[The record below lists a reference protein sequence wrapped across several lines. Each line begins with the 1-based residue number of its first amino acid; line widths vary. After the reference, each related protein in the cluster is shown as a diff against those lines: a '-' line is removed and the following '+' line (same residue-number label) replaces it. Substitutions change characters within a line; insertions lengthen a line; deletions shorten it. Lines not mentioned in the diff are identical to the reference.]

1 MAQPRSFYL
10 YRIFSSTHYRRPQE
24 VRVGTLTTFF
34 SRVYLSLHQMLVT
47 DANLFETGEADAMS
61 AKDKVVAWTLSHSP
75 IDEQDSEEDD
85 PPLQDTSLLP
95 QISSEGHL
103 DALHEI
109 SSIYK
114 SAEFRWLVHN
124 LVLCLESGPELEA
137 WTCTRS
143 EIVESFTL
151 ERTIQLRLDWDPRQF
166 LREQY
171 GHLPAKA
178 SLVDVIVLSGSTGD
192 ACADTC
198 GAYVRR
204 VWPMSGQDLL
214 MTLQKAINAED
225 CSSLASLHGT
235 KVSFDGT
242 RTFIDIHGDPLHL
255 LETAEASVWLSTS
268 CRAATKD
275 CVQNARTSVLRDDP
289 ERPSFTSTNQITDDD
304 SSSSAVCWHG
314 MFRNPVIA
322 EAYPMP
328 GRDMGEKGLELSVE
342 LMLSL
347 ACAFWAVTYNES
359 LVLKGVSTM
368 LVPTLKIGDSVVWH
382 LRANTDG
389 SRLSYNSGSSS
400 SCIRDLDDAI
410 FAGARHFVGWT
421 TSTEYLVG
429 KPQRSACYHLLMQYS
444 SLHCYEPQLTCPL
457 HVTNIFLMEKIADWS
472 SRQPKRHV
480 RWDQVRW
487 RASYKCRNSRRSSNH
502 HIWW

>member
-1 MAQPRSFYL
+1 
-10 YRIFSSTHYRRPQE
+10 
-24 VRVGTLTTFF
+24 
-34 SRVYLSLHQMLVT
+34 MLVT
-47 DANLFETGEADAMS
+47 DVNLFETREDDAMS
-61 AKDKVVAWTLSHSP
+61 AKDKVVAWSLSHSP
-75 IDEQDSEEDD
+75 IDAQNSEQDE
-85 PPLQDTSLLP
+85 PLLENTSPLP
-95 QISSEGHL
+95 RISSEGRL
-103 DALHEI
+103 DALDEI

-143 EIVESFTL
+143 GIVDSLTL
-151 ERTIQLRLDWDPRQF
+151 KRTIQLRLDWDPRQF

-178 SLVDVIVLSGSTGD
+178 SLVDVIVLSGSNGD

-214 MTLQKAINAED
+214 MTLQKAIIAED
-225 CSSLASLHGT
+225 CSSLASPHGT
-235 KVSFDGT
+235 KVFLDGT

-255 LETAEASVWLSTS
+255 LETAEASIWLSTS
-268 CRAATKD
+268 CRAAAKD
-275 CVQNARTSVLRDDP
+275 CVQNVRTSILRDHP
-289 ERPSFTSTNQITDDD
+289 ERPSITITNQITDDD

-322 EAYPMP
+322 EAYPIP
-328 GRDMGEKGLELSVE
+328 GRDVGERGLELSVE

-347 ACAFWAVTYNES
+347 ACAFWAVTYNGS

-368 LVPTLKIGDSVVWH
+368 LVPTLKMGESVVWH

-389 SRLSYNSGSSS
+389 SRLSYNSVSGS

-429 KPQRSACYHLLMQYS
+429 KPQRSACFYLLMQYL
-444 SLHCYEPQLTCPL
+444 SLRCYEPRLTYPL
-457 HVTNIFLMEKIADWS
+457 HVTNIFLMEKTAD
-472 SRQPKRHV
+472 
-480 RWDQVRW
+480 
-487 RASYKCRNSRRSSNH
+487 
-502 HIWW
+502 